1 MNNYIALAIML
12 GAVWAIHLIII
23 LYIMCMAIS
32 RKNVIIAH
40 SGKVMVFK
48 ADSVI
53 VTVTEKHDD
62 KKDIER

>member
-1 MNNYIALAIML
+1 MDNYIAFAIML
-12 GAVWAIHLIII
+12 GAVWAILLIII
-23 LYIMCMAIS
+23 LYIMCIAIS

-40 SGKVMVFK
+40 DGKVMVFK

-62 KKDIER
+62 KNDTER